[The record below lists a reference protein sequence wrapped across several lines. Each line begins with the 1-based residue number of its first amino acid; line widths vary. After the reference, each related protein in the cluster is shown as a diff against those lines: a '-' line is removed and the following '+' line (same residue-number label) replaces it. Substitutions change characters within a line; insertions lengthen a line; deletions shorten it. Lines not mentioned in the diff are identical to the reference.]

1 MDNYKRAVFETIL
14 KRVLEKRRFIQV
26 LAGPRQVGK
35 TTLARQAI
43 EKCGLPS
50 HYVSADEP
58 TLQDRTWLN
67 QQWDIART
75 KTISKTGHRPA
86 LLIIDEVQKIPG

>member
-1 MDNYKRAVFETIL
+1 MDNYKRSVFESII

-35 TTLARQAI
+35 ITLARQAI
-43 EKCGLPS
+43 EKCDLPS

-67 QQWDIART
+67 Q
-75 KTISKTGHRPA
+75 
-86 LLIIDEVQKIPG
+86 

>member
-1 MDNYKRAVFETIL
+1 MDNYRRPVFKIIL

-35 TTLARQAI
+35 TTLARQAL

-50 HYVSADEP
+50 HYLSADEP
-58 TLQDRTWLN
+58 TLQERTWLN
-67 QQWDIART
+67 QHWDIART
-75 KTISKTGHRPA
+75 KTVS
-86 LLIIDEVQKIPG
+86 